1 MTFQY
6 NKELAS
12 CSNII
17 EDLNQ
22 ELLRERKMK
31 ESLLEENCELKNKIE
46 DNQNKMKYTFIRK
59 EEENSKFFEAKK
71 FEIQEISKEKLKK
84 DEDFQRISQVNI
96 ELHKNLQ
103 FLKQEKEDLL
113 RKNREFEVKN
123 KVFDEENSK
132 MKKKNEENEKKME
145 EFKEKFNDKV
155 KELNMIRNE
164 QRSSM
169 DASFKIE
176 KENIMKYEEF
186 HQVFLIFSIFSHFST
201 FFHIFS
207 HFFTFFLIFSLFS
220 HFFTFFLIFSHFFSF
235 FHIFSHF
242 FSFYCFSLRY

>member
-1 MTFQY
+1 MTFEY

-31 ESLLEENCELKNKIE
+31 ETILEENCELKTKLE
-46 DNQNKMKYTFIRK
+46 DTQNKMKYSFFLK
-59 EEENSKFFEAKK
+59 EEETSKFFEAKK
-71 FEIQEISKEKLKK
+71 FEIQEISKEKLRKE
-84 DEDFQRISQVNI
+84 EDFQRISQVNI

-113 RKNREFEVKN
+113 RRNREFEGKT
-123 KVFDEENSK
+123 KVLEEETTK
-132 MKKKNEENEKKME
+132 MKKKNEENEKKIE
-145 EFKEKFNDKV
+145 ELKEKFNEKV
-155 KELNMIRNE
+155 KEMNLMRSE

-186 HQVFLIFSIFSHFST
+186 HQVFFI
-201 FFHIFS
+201 
-207 HFFTFFLIFSLFS
+207 FFTHSWLSSSFSPLFLSDLVRDGREAFFAKA
-220 HFFTFFLIFSHFFSF
+220 FLQGEKVPP
-235 FHIFSHF
+235 
-242 FSFYCFSLRY
+242 